1 MNLREE
7 PIIFINGKPYS
18 LRNISD
24 MINNL
29 IYTGIDSLGL
39 FGRGLIGRERVIEI
53 EKKFKQDILQEAAVN
68 RSMIMVNHETDKNQS
83 VMHLIPVTESSV
95 TTVSMDRYDSIL
107 SSKRSTRW

>member
-29 IYTGIDSLGL
+29 IYTGIDSLGWL
-39 FGRGLIGRERVIEI
+39 EGTHWL
-53 EKKFKQDILQEAAVN
+53 
-68 RSMIMVNHETDKNQS
+68 
-83 VMHLIPVTESSV
+83 ESA
-95 TTVSMDRYDSIL
+95 
-107 SSKRSTRW
+107 

>member
-39 FGRGLIGRERVIEI
+39 FGRGLIGREEEVQAGHSARSRCESIHDYGEPRNG
-53 EKKFKQDILQEAAVN
+53 QESERDAPHSSH
-68 RSMIMVNHETDKNQS
+68 RKLGNHCKN
-83 VMHLIPVTESSV
+83 
-95 TTVSMDRYDSIL
+95 
-107 SSKRSTRW
+107 